1 MARVKE
7 YHMYLPLEKMIP
19 FIHNAL
25 ETEIDDQGRLRFR
38 RFSDE
43 QVHDYGL
50 DGEAFPVRC
59 RASANVTLELM
70 TDASWI
76 GFEYDLLPGSSQTFY
91 SIDLFVD
98 QVLYATR
105 SADDFKSSGLLF
117 ELPEGVHRIT
127 VFMPWTAEIMIRNLA
142 ISDHTVL
149 KKSQPKKLRIL
160 TIGDSITQGYI
171 ARHPGCTWVGKVTRD
186 LNAEVLNWGVGAYGF
201 YMNSLNHSAEWHPD
215 LIILAYGTNDYG
227 LVTTK
232 EAY

>member
-59 RASANVTLELM
+59 RASANVTLDLM

-171 ARHPGCTWVGKVTRD
+171 ARIAAHYPQITVIDDSHYPHTPDFYAPDYLHPND
-186 LNAEVLNWGVGAYGF
+186 AGF
-201 YMNSLNHSAEWHPD
+201 
-215 LIILAYGTNDYG
+215 LIHGEQIVRAIEQRYQE
-227 LVTTK
+227 LVR
-232 EAY
+232 